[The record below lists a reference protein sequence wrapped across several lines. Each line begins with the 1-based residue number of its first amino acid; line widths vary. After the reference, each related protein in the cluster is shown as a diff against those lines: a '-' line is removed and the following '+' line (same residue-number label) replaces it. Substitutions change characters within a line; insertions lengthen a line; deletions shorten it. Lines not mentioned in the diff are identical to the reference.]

1 MTNVPS
7 HTQVDRLGD
16 RLRSGALDEADLTLL
31 DNYRRSFGPAYENVV
46 EALREL
52 GVQPTG
58 RPAKSTPSLVAKMNR
73 ETVRLSQVQD
83 IAGCRVVV
91 ADLEEQERV
100 MATLG
105 RAFAKVTVVD
115 RRASPTYGYRA
126 VHVIVE
132 VLDRTVEIQV
142 RTMLQHTWAELSE
155 KLSDLVDPAI
165 KYGGGPARVKDL
177 LLRSS
182 SALGLVEEGER
193 LLAEASRVME
203 EEQETE
209 ETRQQLAAAREHL
222 PGLKETLIA
231 SLKAT
236 ADSWI
241 SDIRKGP

>member
-1 MTNVPS
+1 
-7 HTQVDRLGD
+7 
-16 RLRSGALDEADLTLL
+16 
-31 DNYRRSFGPAYENVV
+31 
-46 EALREL
+46 
-52 GVQPTG
+52 
-58 RPAKSTPSLVAKMNR
+58 MNR
-73 ETVRLSQVQD
+73 ETIRLSQVQD
-83 IAGCRVVV
+83 IAGYRVVV

-100 MATLG
+100 MATLV

-165 KYGGGPARVKDL
+165 KYGGGPAHVKDL

-182 SALGLVEEGER
+182 SALGSVEEAER
-193 LLAEASRVME
+193 LLAEASRIME

-209 ETRQQLAAAREHL
+209 ETRQQLAAVREHL
-222 PGLKETLIA
+222 PSLKATLIA

-241 SDIRKGP
+241 SDIRKGT

>member
-1 MTNVPS
+1 
-7 HTQVDRLGD
+7 
-16 RLRSGALDEADLTLL
+16 
-31 DNYRRSFGPAYENVV
+31 
-46 EALREL
+46 
-52 GVQPTG
+52 
-58 RPAKSTPSLVAKMNR
+58 
-73 ETVRLSQVQD
+73 
-83 IAGCRVVV
+83 
-91 ADLEEQERV
+91 
-100 MATLG
+100 MATVS
-105 RAFAKVTVVD
+105 RAFTKVTIVD
-115 RRASPTYGYRA
+115 RRPSPTYGYRA

-165 KYGGGPARVKDL
+165 KYGGGPAHVKDL

-193 LLAEASRVME
+193 LLAEASRIME

-209 ETRQQLAAAREHL
+209 ETRQQLAAARAHL

-241 SDIRKGP
+241 GDRKKGR

>member
-1 MTNVPS
+1 
-7 HTQVDRLGD
+7 
-16 RLRSGALDEADLTLL
+16 
-31 DNYRRSFGPAYENVV
+31 
-46 EALREL
+46 
-52 GVQPTG
+52 
-58 RPAKSTPSLVAKMNR
+58 
-73 ETVRLSQVQD
+73 
-83 IAGCRVVV
+83 
-91 ADLEEQERV
+91 
-100 MATLG
+100 MATVS
-105 RAFAKVTVVD
+105 RAFTKVTIVD
-115 RRASPTYGYRA
+115 RRPSPTYGYRA

-165 KYGGGPARVKDL
+165 KYGGGPAHVKDL

-193 LLAEASRVME
+193 LLAEASRIME

-209 ETRQQLAAAREHL
+209 ETRQHLAAARAHL

-241 SDIRKGP
+241 GDRKKGR